1 MTGEFPVCDVAD
13 GCITCGDVAVAL
25 TVIDV
30 RGADAH
36 CRDDLGRTEDVAI
49 ELIDAVVVGDVLL
62 VHAGVALERLT
73 HQER

>member
-1 MTGEFPVCDVAD
+1 VTADHCEVTD

-30 RGADAH
+30 HGSDAL
-36 CRDDLGRTEDVAI
+36 CRDEDGRTEDVAT
-49 ELIDAVVVGDVLL
+49 ELVDAVVVGDRLL

-73 HQER
+73 TGQR

>member
-1 MTGEFPVCDVAD
+1 MTPDHCEVTD
-13 GCITCGDVAVAL
+13 GCITCGDVAVPL
-25 TVIDV
+25 TVVDV
-30 RGADAH
+30 HGSDAH

-49 ELIDAVVVGDVLL
+49 ELVDAVAVGDVLL